1 MDISS
6 LSAISGIQNVTR
18 YADNS
23 MQTEKSKNTG
33 TASFASLLDS
43 AMNLVR
49 QTEDYSN
56 AAEVEEIKYA
66 MGQSDS
72 WHDLMIAQQKANV
85 SLQYTVAVKNTVV
98 EAYRSIMN
106 MQIKT

>member
-6 LSAISGIQNVTR
+6 LSAISGIQNVTH

-43 AMNLVR
+43 AMKLIR
-49 QTEDYSN
+49 QTDDYSN

-85 SLQYTVAVKNTVV
+85 SLQYTVAVKNAAV

-106 MQIKT
+106 MQI

>member
-85 SLQYTVAVKNTVV
+85 SLQYTVAVKNTAV

-106 MQIKT
+106 MQI